1 MPESHGILSAMI
13 SFNQKLTNMQ
23 RTRRYDQ
30 YAGKQTANKAQS
42 IETECIQLLG
52 LAGKNI
58 KMTNKHLFKDLRK
71 M

>member
-1 MPESHGILSAMI
+1 
-13 SFNQKLTNMQ
+13 MQ